1 MSIEAVLF
9 DLGDTLWHFP
19 AMPPVDRIRGETVR
33 RISELLRSW
42 GIDPTAGERQF
53 IGRDI
58 RLAVTEA
65 DERAFATDRVSPD
78 FVGITQDVLRRHG
91 LDLPRERA
99 AEVWDAWN
107 LGGPFFGR
115 QLFDDV
121 LPTLE
126 WLRSRGF
133 RIGCVTNRMYGG
145 PRFRQELADC
155 GLAAY
160 FETLA
165 VSCDEGYLK
174 PHPKLFERALRDLGL
189 PPEACIMVGDNLV
202 ADIRGANALGMTSV
216 WRTHPGREIDPGAP
230 ELPPG
235 WQTPGPD
242 GPGPDDPLMKPD
254 YVVASIGELR
264 ALPPLAGA

>member
-1 MSIEAVLF
+1 MAIEAVLF

-19 AMPPVDRIRGETVR
+19 SMPPVDVIRGETVR

-42 GIDPTAGERQF
+42 GIDPTVEERRF

-58 RLAVTEA
+58 RLAVTAA
-65 DERAFATDRVSPD
+65 DAGAFAGDRVSPD
-78 FVGITQDVLRRHG
+78 FVGITREVLRRHG
-91 LDLPRERA
+91 LDLSRERA
-99 AEVWDAWN
+99 AEVWDMWN

-115 QLFDDV
+115 RLFDDA

-126 WLRSRGF
+126 WLRSQGYRL
-133 RIGCVTNRMYGG
+133 GCVTNRMYGG
-145 PRFRQELADC
+145 PRFRQELVDC
-155 GLAAY
+155 GLADY

-189 PPEACIMVGDNLV
+189 PPEACAMVGDNPV
-202 ADIRGANALGMTSV
+202 ADVGGANALGMTSIQRV
-216 WRTHPGREIDPGAP
+216 HPGHEVDPGAP

-235 WQTPGPD
+235 WQTPGGD
-242 GPGPDDPLMKPD
+242 GADPADPLTKPD
-254 YVVASIGELR
+254 YVIGAIAELR
-264 ALPPLAGA
+264 ELPPFAA